1 MTDRELNFQT
11 MARQTQR
18 YLAQHQAEWATAAP
32 RLLPAY
38 QQLETLLA
46 TLDQVGGQVSGSS
59 TQGYTDAKD
68 LAEDAA
74 VATALRVVKGLRVVQ
89 LATPH
94 PDLAAVAG
102 FSKSGL
108 DRLRD
113 QKLVD
118 SLDAVRQAGQ
128 THATEL
134 AAEGITAAHLA
145 ALDAAT
151 AAYRPLVGAARGQ
164 AIAGSTLRTTARKLV
179 AQLREPLDALDARLD
194 TLEDDY
200 PALVTGY
207 RQARVIVDAGHG
219 PKPDAAKA

>member
-1 MTDRELNFQT
+1 MNDRELNFTT
-11 MARQTQR
+11 MARQAQR
-18 YLAQHQAEWATAAP
+18 YLAQHQPEWATASP
-32 RLLPAY
+32 RLLPDFQKLGA
-38 QQLETLLA
+38 LLA

-59 TQGYTDAKD
+59 PQGYTDAKD

-74 VATALRVVKGLRVVQ
+74 VAAALRVVKGLRVVQ
-89 LATPH
+89 LTTPH
-94 PDLAAVAG
+94 PDLAAVAS
-102 FSKSGL
+102 FTKSGL

-113 QKLVD
+113 QNLVN
-118 SLDAVRQAGQ
+118 SLDAVRTAAQAY
-128 THATEL
+128 AADL

-164 AIAGSTLRTTARKLV
+164 VVAGSTLRTTARKLV

-200 PALVTGY
+200 PALVAGY
-207 RQARVIVDAGHG
+207 HQARTIVDAGHG
-219 PKPDAAKA
+219 PQAPAAGA

>member
-1 MTDRELNFQT
+1 MSDRELNFTT
-11 MARQTQR
+11 MARQVQR
-18 YLAQHQAEWATAAP
+18 YLTQHQPEWATAAP
-32 RLLPAY
+32 RLLPDF
-38 QQLETLLA
+38 QKLGTLLA
-46 TLDQVGGQVSGSS
+46 TLDQVGGQVSATG

-74 VATALRVVKGLRVVQ
+74 VAAALRVVKGLRVVH
-89 LATPH
+89 LTTPH

-118 SLDAVRQAGQ
+118 SLDAVRTTAQA
-128 THATEL
+128 HAPDL

-164 AIAGSTLRTTARKLV
+164 IVAGSTLRTTARKLV
-179 AQLREPLDALDARLD
+179 AQLREPLDALDARFD

-200 PALVTGY
+200 PTLVAGY
-207 RQARVIVDAGHG
+207 HQARVIVDAGHG